1 MSQYNSLIYNDGS
14 SYAWT
19 PEMGE
24 EGIIIRMSKST
35 LTSSKWCPQQLWL
48 SKNYAVP
55 EESKPWLTIGDDVHH
70 TLEEFYHRAEPDL
83 LVDMKKAAL
92 KGEDRVVLETFQKWL
107 PSKEEV
113 IGMRRPSGK
122 DEPFYEMDYQHNID
136 WLMRNELLRL
146 SHSEVDDFLPVANE
160 VKLSPR
166 TTFNVDG
173 VDVPVQLT
181 GIIDRV
187 FSDGQGGLA
196 LMELKTGKWR
206 DNKLSEMRMEMAYYK
221 MLIELSTN
229 EELEAVGLNDQIVT
243 HWGWRYS
250 AVDRLDYEPVKRVS
264 ERAMHNSLSK
274 LLKMYLTEN
283 FPITTADFKCSYC
296 DYMDLCPKFKSD

>member
-92 KGEDRVVLETFQKWL
+92 KG
-107 PSKEEV
+107 
-113 IGMRRPSGK
+113 
-122 DEPFYEMDYQHNID
+122 
-136 WLMRNELLRL
+136 
-146 SHSEVDDFLPVANE
+146 
-160 VKLSPR
+160 
-166 TTFNVDG
+166 
-173 VDVPVQLT
+173 
-181 GIIDRV
+181 
-187 FSDGQGGLA
+187 
-196 LMELKTGKWR
+196 
-206 DNKLSEMRMEMAYYK
+206 
-221 MLIELSTN
+221 
-229 EELEAVGLNDQIVT
+229 
-243 HWGWRYS
+243 
-250 AVDRLDYEPVKRVS
+250 
-264 ERAMHNSLSK
+264 
-274 LLKMYLTEN
+274 
-283 FPITTADFKCSYC
+283 
-296 DYMDLCPKFKSD
+296 